1 MTLNN
6 TNLFCY
12 SSGSQKSK
20 MNFMQLKLQCWQGW
34 FFLEAMGGGG
44 DPLHCLLSPS
54 FCGHISFFLFG
65 PSLFTLIELVLLYLG
80 PTWLILDNLPI
91 SRFLI

>member
-44 DPLHCLLSPS
+44 SITLS
-54 FCGHISFFLFG
+54 FG
-65 PSLFTLIELVLLYLG
+65 PPASVVT
-80 PTWLILDNLPI
+80 
-91 SRFLI
+91 